1 MSVEYRCCTANIVVR
16 RSNSLRKKF
25 VVRPA
30 TQRRNR
36 RHQALRSSPSPSS
49 SPRRS
54 SCRRRFGCSWRA
66 LGGSTPRARW
76 GARVLLPAARD
87 VLASPA
93 AARRCVNR
101 HAVTCAPSS
110 VASALR
116 PRCAPSAIF
125 CDRCFCR
132 EVSVLCVGCARRGR
146 RNHEEEAVQNG
157 TDFSSTNSLIN
168 LVLRPLPA
176 KNGLASLYA

>member
-1 MSVEYRCCTANIVVR
+1 MAVVSSRNFAMKPLQYSTVTLQYCTVAGFILRSLARARMSVEYICCAANIVVR

-116 PRCAPSAIF
+116 PRCAPAAIF
-125 CDRCFCR
+125 CDRYDR
-132 EVSVLCVGCARRGR
+132 E
-146 RNHEEEAVQNG
+146 
-157 TDFSSTNSLIN
+157 
-168 LVLRPLPA
+168 
-176 KNGLASLYA
+176 